1 MFIKPKPTVQYVLNS
16 ADRLSGSTINLPRF
30 LLTQNYL
37 DSDKRYRLIST
48 LFVQFTTEPVSKGV
62 FLYSNDLITNSSV
75 LQLNPPINTS
85 NRKTLLNIALPFISS
100 SLFYQNDSNEL
111 IVEPFKTREIS
122 FELRDVT
129 GALSTPLTNFVI
141 VLEFSEI

>member
-1 MFIKPKPTVQYVLNS
+1 MFITPKPTVQYVLNS
-16 ADRLSGSTINLPRF
+16 ANRLTGSTINEPRF
-30 LLTQNYL
+30 LLTQDYL
-37 DSDKRYRLIST
+37 NSDKRYRLVT
-48 LFVQFTTEPVSKGV
+48 TFFVQFTTEPASKGV
-62 FLYSNDLITNSSV
+62 FLYSSDLITSS
-75 LQLNPPINTS
+75 S
-85 NRKTLLNIALPFISS
+85 NRKTLLNIALPFINS

>member
-1 MFIKPKPTVQYVLNS
+1 MFITPKPTVQYVLNS
-16 ADRLSGSTINLPRF
+16 ANRLSGSTINEPRF
-30 LLTQNYL
+30 LLTQDYL
-37 DSDKRYRLIST
+37 NSDKRYRLVT
-48 LFVQFTTEPVSKGV
+48 TFFVQFTTEPASKGV

-75 LQLNPPINTS
+75 LKSNPSINTP
-85 NRKTLLNIALPFISS
+85 NRKTLLNIALPFINS

-129 GALSTPLTNFVI
+129 GALQTPLTNFVI

>member
-1 MFIKPKPTVQYVLNS
+1 MFITPKPTVQYVLNS
-16 ADRLSGSTINLPRF
+16 ANRLTGSTINEPRF
-30 LLTQNYL
+30 LLTQDYL
-37 DSDKRYRLIST
+37 NSDKRYRLVT
-48 LFVQFTTEPVSKGV
+48 TFFVQFTTEPASKGV
-62 FLYSNDLITNSSV
+62 FLYSSDLITSS
-75 LQLNPPINTS
+75 S

-111 IVEPFKTREIS
+111 IVDPFKTREIS

-129 GALSTPLTNFVI
+129 GTLSTPLSNFVI

>member
-16 ADRLSGSTINLPRF
+16 GDRLSGSTINQPRF
-30 LLTQNYL
+30 LLTQDYL
-37 DSDKRYRLIST
+37 NNDKRYRLVT
-48 LFVQFTTEPVSKGV
+48 TFFVQFTTEPASKGV

-75 LQLNPPINTS
+75 LQPNPPINTLYK
-85 NRKTLLNIALPFISS
+85 KTLLNIALPFISS

-129 GALSTPLTNFVI
+129 GALQTPLANFVI